1 MSVICWDGNELAT
14 DSQSSCQHLRRAG
27 TSRRLYAAG
36 DWDKWRVEGKKAVAF
51 AFVGEG
57 APGPWIAEAM
67 TQGLDHKTTLA
78 CGMLN
83 FQAIIICDDCAFVW
97 RYVKEGR
104 GDEVVNTLLPI
115 EAPYAIG
122 TGKGIATGVMSIGR
136 SAKQAV
142 EHACKWDLNSGGL
155 IQSFRRQVNTQKEEV
170 ISDLNDLADKAK
182 QIAEGNFDNPDKLQE
197 QAHELHQMALKVYC
211 RAMPDLFPEH
221 AAKLDPNDD
230 E

>member
-51 AFVGEG
+51 AFIGEG

-104 GDEVVNTLLPI
+104 GDEVVNSLLPI

-122 TGKGIATGVMSIGR
+122 TGKGIAIGVMSIGR
-136 SAKQAV
+136 SARQAV
-142 EHACKWDLNSGGL
+142 EHACKWDINSGGL
-155 IQSFRRQVNTQKEEV
+155 VQNFRRA
-170 ISDLNDLADKAK
+170 ID
-182 QIAEGNFDNPDKLQE
+182 
-197 QAHELHQMALKVYC
+197 
-211 RAMPDLFPEH
+211 
-221 AAKLDPNDD
+221 DPNLTDEQKALASGLRRVKRIVEDLDD
-230 E
+230 CIDDPVRLSKQFEEINIVCQAMLDGADITDVDTTPPE